1 MAKKIYVDAVV
12 DGELTV
18 GAYTLPETDG
28 TNGQVLKTDGLG
40 ALTWQD
46 DTSTGVTTLASLTDV
61 FGIDYTAGTILV
73 GDGVDSFDQVA
84 MSGDVT
90 IDSTGVTTIGVGAV
104 DLAMMADISDMT
116 VLGNVSGVAAAPA
129 EITIDTDITT
139 VPGDDS
145 ELASSDAIKTYV
157 DNQISAVIGKYT
169 DNFVIADFA
178 GAGPYTLTYAAA
190 THLLTTDDNLIV
202 QVQEAGTPNTIVDAQ
217 VDITTGGDITITVNT
232 AFDGKII
239 IVG

>member
-1 MAKKIYVDAVV
+1 MAKKIYVDGII

-46 DTSTGVTTLASLTDV
+46 DTSSGVTTLAALTDV
-61 FGIDYTAGTILV
+61 VGVDYTGGTILV
-73 GDGVDSFDQVA
+73 GDGVDSFDQVV
-84 MSGDVT
+84 MTGDVT
-90 IDSTGVTTIGVGAV
+90 IDSAGATTIGAGAV
-104 DLAMMADISDMT
+104 EKSMIENLSDMT
-116 VLGNVSGVAAAPA
+116 VLGNVSGGAAAPA
-129 EITIDTDITT
+129 EVTIDTDIST

-169 DNFVIADFA
+169 DDFVVGDWA
-178 GAGPYTLTYAAA
+178 GGGPYTLTYAAG
-190 THLLTTDDNLIV
+190 THGLTTDKYLAVHVYQD
-202 QVQEAGTPNTIVDAQ
+202 GTPNIEVFPDVEVA
-217 VDITTGGDITITVNT
+217 DNGDVTITSNST
-232 AFDGKII
+232 FDGHIVII
-239 IVG
+239 G